1 MSNFNQI
8 TLIGRIGKDPDVKI
22 LEAGKIA
29 KTTLAVTEKVTR
41 DGERVDDTEWFNVA
55 MFGKVAEVAENYV
68 RKGDLLFIQGRFKS
82 RKYTDKEGVEK
93 TYHEILV
100 HQMQMLGSK
109 RDKAETGNPAS
120 EPKKQYGMEPVDAEP
135 VDDLPF

>member
-8 TLIGRIGKDPDVKI
+8 TLIGRVGKDPDVKT

-41 DGERVDDTEWFNVA
+41 DGGRVDDTEWFNVT
-55 MFGKVAEVAENYV
+55 MFGKVAEVAENYI

-82 RKYTDKEGVEK
+82 RKYTDKEGEEK
-93 TYHEILV
+93 VYQEILV

-109 RDKAETGNPAS
+109 REKSETGNPAS
-120 EPKKQYGMEPVDAEP
+120 EQRKHEAEPVDAEP